1 MIDERWTQL
10 ERLYHAALDQ
20 PACDRPAFLRREAGG
35 DLELVAEIEA
45 LLAYDERPA
54 AFMQHSAM
62 ELAASALVAQ
72 RDRGQAESHSG
83 TIGSYEILRPLGGG
97 GMGDVH
103 LAYDSRLARNTAL
116 KVLRPELADPDWIAA
131 FRQEALAA
139 SALNHPNILTIY
151 EIGEHEGTWFIAA
164 EYVDGRTLR
173 ERVKQG
179 PIPAAEVVDIGLQ
192 VAEGLAAAHD
202 AGVVHRDI
210 KPENVMLR
218 ADGLV
223 KILDFGIAT
232 RTGLDLPPTPVGSTA
247 PAGAVIGTT
256 GYMSPEQSQGLAVD
270 ARTDVWS
277 LGIVLFEMSTG
288 RLPAAEAHASQE
300 GTLPSERASAHD
312 DRALLPPELARIV
325 GRALSSELA
334 DRYASARAL
343 AHDLRVLRRAL
354 DDLPGDVSRFGWR
367 GRRRGAG
374 GVRMLSRLGAAAFV
388 LVAVTAYLVA
398 VAGRSRDT
406 PAISSIGIMPLE
418 NAGEIRDGEYLADG
432 IAASLRSRLAQFSSI
447 RQPAASEAAR
457 YGRLGA
463 SPVEAGRE
471 MRVAAV
477 LAGTLERRADSVIVR
492 LELLRTADGAGLW
505 RRQFVRP
512 IDDVLTLQTEIA
524 RELVDELGVSPRPLL
539 ASSDETRD
547 PAAYQAYAKGRYHVL
562 RRTPDD
568 LRKGL
573 EYLRE
578 AVALDPRYGHAH
590 AKLADAYILLAMTS
604 DVAPKESFP
613 YARTA
618 AERALAI
625 DPGLSE
631 ARVSMGI
638 IKFWFDW
645 DWSGAEAEFRRA
657 IAAERPDPAAH
668 TFYGHLL
675 SNLGDHTGAL
685 QEMRRALD
693 YEPHSALTNALF
705 AQCMY
710 YQGRYDDSLAHLRK
724 TLDLDPA
731 LWLTHNMIGR
741 IYGRKAMY
749 REALLAFDRATELG
763 GSLVVRATSAYTL
776 AASGRRDEA
785 RAILDQL
792 KTRAAQGYVPPSN
805 LALVHLGLGEQEE
818 ALDRLEEAVEARDM
832 ILTFLTVEPRW
843 ADLAGNPRFTALL
856 EKIGLKQ

>member
-1 MIDERWTQL
+1 M
-10 ERLYHAALDQ
+10 
-20 PACDRPAFLRREAGG
+20 
-35 DLELVAEIEA
+35 
-45 LLAYDERPA
+45 
-54 AFMQHSAM
+54 
-62 ELAASALVAQ
+62 
-72 RDRGQAESHSG
+72 
-83 TIGSYEILRPLGGG
+83 
-97 GMGDVH
+97 
-103 LAYDSRLARNTAL
+103 
-116 KVLRPELADPDWIAA
+116 
-131 FRQEALAA
+131 
-139 SALNHPNILTIY
+139 
-151 EIGEHEGTWFIAA
+151 
-164 EYVDGRTLR
+164 
-173 ERVKQG
+173 KQG
-179 PIPAAEVVDIGLQ
+179 PIPAREVVGIGLQ
-192 VAEGLAAAHD
+192 IAEGLAAAHD

-232 RTGLDLPPTPVGSTA
+232 RTGSDLPPTPAGSTA
-247 PAGAVIGTT
+247 PAVAVIGTT

-277 LGIVLFEMSTG
+277 LGIVIYEMATG
-288 RLPAAEAHASQE
+288 RLPSAVAQADQKGSLPTQITPALEELAD
-300 GTLPSERASAHD
+300 LPSA
-312 DRALLPPELARIV
+312 LARIV
-325 GRALSSELA
+325 SRALSRERA
-334 DRYASARAL
+334 DRYATAREVVRE
-343 AHDLRVLRRAL
+343 LRVLRSAL
-354 DDLPGDVSRFGWR
+354 EDVSADGAVVRSPR
-367 GRRRGAG
+367 GRRRAG
-374 GVRMLSRLGAAAFV
+374 GVRTLSRFGAAAFV

-406 PAISSIGIMPLE
+406 PAISSIGVMPLE
-418 NAGEIRDGEYLADG
+418 HAGEIRDGEYLADG

-447 RQPAASEAAR
+447 RQAAASESAR
-457 YGRLGA
+457 YERLGV
-463 SPVEAGRE
+463 SPAQAGRE

-477 LAGTLERRADSVIVR
+477 LTGALDRRADTVIVR
-492 LELLRTADGAGLW
+492 LELVRSADGAGLW
-505 RRQFVRP
+505 KRQFVRP

-524 RELVDELGVSPRPLL
+524 RELVDALGISQRPLVIG
-539 ASSDETRD
+539 SDETRD
-547 PAAYQAYAKGRYHVL
+547 PAAYQSYAKGRYHVL

-578 AVALDPRYGHAH
+578 AVALDPRYGRAH

-613 YARTA
+613 HARTA

-645 DWSGAEAEFRRA
+645 DWSGAEAEFKRA

-693 YEPHSALTNALF
+693 YEPHSALANALF
-705 AQCMY
+705 AQCLY
-710 YQGRYDDSLAHLRK
+710 YQGRDDDSLAHLRK
-724 TLDLDPA
+724 TLDLDPT
-731 LWLTHNMIGR
+731 LWLTHNMMGR

-763 GSLVVRATSAYTL
+763 GSLVVRAAAGYTL

-785 RAILDQL
+785 RAILNQL
-792 KTRAAQGYVPPSN
+792 KTRAAQAYVPPSN
-805 LALVHLGLGEQEE
+805 IALVHLGLGEQEE
-818 ALDRLEEAVEARDM
+818 ALNRLEEAVDARDLL
-832 ILTFLTVEPRW
+832 LTFLTVEPRW
-843 ADLAGNPRFTALL
+843 ADLVGHPRFTALL
-856 EKIGLKQ
+856 EKVGLKQ